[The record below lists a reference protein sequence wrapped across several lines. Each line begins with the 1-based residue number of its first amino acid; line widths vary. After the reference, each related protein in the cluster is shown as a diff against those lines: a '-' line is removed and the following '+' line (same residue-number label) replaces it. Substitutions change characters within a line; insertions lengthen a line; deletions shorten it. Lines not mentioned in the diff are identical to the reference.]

1 MFHDRGI
8 TVLHGPCHHNAP
20 EFLSSQCSMTVSSK
34 CFMALVSTMLQNS
47 SHHNFPWPC
56 HHNARWPLS
65 SDSSR
70 RQESQR
76 LSPPGWRNPG
86 SEKGVITTQGQRAKP
101 QPQICVTLSHAV
113 SITYSWLVGW
123 PTKLVCLEVWGFLGC
138 RNLNFSF
145 KLRISWENQDKLII
159 QLLRERQ
166 KWRLGEVTLKT
177 EQKKDPVLILG
188 R

>member
-1 MFHDRGI
+1 M
-8 TVLHGPCHHNAP
+8 
-20 EFLSSQCSMTVSSK
+20 SK
-34 CFMALVSTMLQNS
+34 HSKYSVRIRFKPSTSNSWGTIWNSLQNNLLLQNDFAS
-47 SHHNFPWPC
+47 WYRH
-56 HHNARWPLS
+56 
-65 SDSSR
+65 DSSR

-166 KWRLGEVTLKT
+166 KWRLREVTLKT